1 MKCHVCGSKM
11 ARTVTDLPF
20 KLTEGAIV
28 IIKKLPVVQCTNCAE
43 YLLEDRVMASVD
55 RILSKIDG
63 SAELEIVK
71 YAA

>member
-1 MKCHVCGSKM
+1 MMCHVCGSKM
-11 ARTVTDLPF
+11 TKRVTDLPF

-28 IIKKLPVVQCTNCAE
+28 IIKQLPVIQCTNCAE
-43 YLLEDRVMASVD
+43 YLMEDRVMTSVEK
-55 RILSKIDG
+55 ILAKVDG